1 MIRRPPRSTLFPYT
15 TLFRSGIGPDVGDR
29 QLDEAPLALGL
40 LAGGSQQGFEPS
52 AKTTATCDGF
62 RHAGTSGRGSAAGGG
77 GGGGSGA
84 PAPRP
89 ARRVNSLATP
99 REVFPP
105 PPRTSYKRVGLSETR
120 RPA

>member
-62 RHAGTSGRGSAAGGG
+62 RHAGTSGRGSAAGGAG
-77 GGGGSGA
+77 GGERGA
-84 PAPRP
+84 PAPPAARRPQSQGP
-89 ARRVNSLATP
+89 ARQA
-99 REVFPP
+99 PP
-105 PPRTSYKRVGLSETR
+105 PTHRTTYHGGGPPKLG
-120 RPA
+120 P